1 MSGSL
6 PQADGSRARKALPIV
21 LLTLFLDLLG
31 FSILFPIFAEMMLY
45 YQNRGDPLLLWS
57 MEQLRSVLPDASD
70 ERLAAFF
77 GGIVLGVYAIL
88 QFITAPLWG
97 RLSDRI
103 GRRPVLLVTT
113 VGNLLGYLIWC
124 VSGWFVVLLLGRVVN
139 GIAAGNLSTLTAAA
153 ADCSTPAKRTR
164 VMGAV
169 GATFGAGFLFGPAIG
184 GIAYSV
190 LPSMDGW
197 GWGLNAF
204 SGMAIVA
211 AALTAL
217 NLLIIWRWFAE
228 TLPPQERGEREAPA
242 IPPTVAR
249 GVRPLHLAYFIF
261 MVGFT
266 TMELAIVFMVKDLLG
281 FGPSQTAWLFVAI
294 GTTSILIQGG
304 VVRRCAHRIPDAV
317 FVTTGLLVV
326 IIGLMLLALVGWWQ
340 VGWLAFTGGIVVAMG
355 SALVMPGMSSWVS
368 KLAPAHVQGATL
380 GRLRSLGALA
390 RVVGPFGCAIL
401 YFAMG
406 ASAPFTVAAIL
417 TCIPV
422 ILVAWVVPRP
432 QVEDTAADAQL
443 PVTTVGEVP

>member
-1 MSGSL
+1 MSGDL
-6 PQADGSRARKALPIV
+6 PRSDSSTARKALPIV

-57 MEQLRSVLPDASD
+57 MGHLRSILPDVSD

-88 QFITAPLWG
+88 QFFTAPLWG

-103 GRRPVLLVTT
+103 GRRPVLLITT
-113 VGNLLGYLIWC
+113 LGNLLGYLIWC
-124 VSGWFVVLLLGRVVN
+124 VSGWFAILLMGRVIN

-153 ADCSTPAKRTR
+153 ADCSTAAKRTR

-184 GIAYSV
+184 GLAYSI
-190 LPSMDGW
+190 LPSMDGY
-197 GWGLNAF
+197 GMGLNAF
-204 SGMAIVA
+204 SSIALLA
-211 AALTAL
+211 AALTAV
-217 NLLIIWRWFAE
+217 NFLIIWRWFTE
-228 TLPPQERGEREAPA
+228 TLPPHERGESEQA
-242 IPPTVAR
+242 IIPIAVSR

-266 TMELAIVFMVKDLLG
+266 VMELAIVFMVKDLLG
-281 FGPSQTAWLFVAI
+281 FGPTQTAWLFVAI
-294 GTTSILIQGG
+294 GTTSIVIQGG
-304 VVRRCAHRIPDAV
+304 VVRRMAHRIRDVV
-317 FVTTGLLVV
+317 FVAVGLLIS
-326 IIGLMLLALVGWWQ
+326 IIGLGLLASVALWPVGF
-340 VGWLAFTGGIVVAMG
+340 LAFTGAIIVAMG

-368 KLAPAHVQGATL
+368 KLAPAHVQGAAL

-401 YFAMG
+401 YFSLG

-422 ILVAWVVPRP
+422 ILVIWYVPRP
-432 QVEDTAADAQL
+432 RDESQEVLTPAPA
-443 PVTTVGEVP
+443 VGDIP